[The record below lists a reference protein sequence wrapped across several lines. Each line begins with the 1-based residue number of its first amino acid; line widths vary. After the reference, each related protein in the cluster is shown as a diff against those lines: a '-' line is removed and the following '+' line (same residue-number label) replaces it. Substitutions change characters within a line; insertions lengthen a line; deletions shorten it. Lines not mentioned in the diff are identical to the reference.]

1 MDKHILL
8 VNDDLFFS
16 TNLANAM
23 KAQGYA
29 VTTCETSD
37 DALRLAREQPAAI
50 CVNLSARRFDPLR
63 LAQQIKG
70 DEVLRTIPLL
80 GFCGHVEDDKAAAA
94 KAAGYDMIAPN
105 SAMAMSLSQVLERLL
120 KA

>member
-8 VNDDLFFS
+8 VNDDFFFS

-37 DALRLAREQPAAI
+37 DALRLAREQPSAI
-50 CVNLSARRFDPLR
+50 CVNLTAHRYDPLT
-63 LAQQIKG
+63 LAQQLKG
-70 DEVLRTIPLL
+70 DEILRTIPLL

-94 KAAGYDMIAPN
+94 KSAGYDMIAPN
-105 SAMAMSLSQVLERLL
+105 SAMAMSLPHVMSKLL
-120 KA
+120 S